1 VIDADELARLVAVP
15 APTGSEEARIAW
27 LEQRLSGLA
36 GSHVRDEAGNLVWRF
51 GPAGSPELLLMAH
64 VDTVFH
70 GMETIDVVRD
80 GNTLVG
86 PGVGDNA
93 AAVMCVIWTLSSLES
108 VPPGVA
114 VAFTVGEEGLGNLR
128 GALHA
133 CRALRPAMAI
143 ALEGHGLDEV
153 VTEHVGSTR
162 ARLSVRGPGGHSWA
176 DRGTPS
182 AIHALLPIGAE
193 LAASGA
199 NVGRISG
206 GGAVNAIA
214 AEAELLVE
222 RRSVEQVELDEFA
235 AGVQQLAVDEPLS
248 LECEIVGRR
257 PAGRV
262 EPDHPLVR
270 AIVEA
275 RRSLGLPG
283 RFDSGSTDANAAA
296 AFDIPAV
303 SIGCTRGSG
312 MHTTHERIEL
322 EPLELGCRQLRAVI
336 EALADW
342 SSEQGRF

>member
-1 VIDADELARLVAVP
+1 VIDADELARFTAIP
-15 APTGSEEARIAW
+15 APTGSEDARIHW
-27 LEQRLSGLA
+27 LENRLA
-36 GSHVRDEAGNLVWRF
+36 GGAGSLDRDEVGNLLWRF
-51 GPAGSPELLLMAH
+51 GGGAPELLLMAH

-70 GMETIDVVRD
+70 DVDEIGVVRD
-80 GNTLVG
+80 GDELIG

-93 AAVMCVIWTLSSLES
+93 AAVMAVVWTLSELES
-108 VPPGVA
+108 IPPGLA

-128 GALHA
+128 GALAA
-133 CRALRPAMAI
+133 CRSLRPAAAI

-162 ARLSVRGPGGHSWA
+162 ARVTVRGPGGHSWS

-193 LAASGA
+193 LAYSGA
-199 NVGRISG
+199 NIGRVAG

-222 RRSVEQVELDEFA
+222 RRSIEPAELDAFEE
-235 AGVQQLAVDEPLS
+235 GVQQLSVNPPLR

-257 PAGRV
+257 PAGQISR
-262 EPDHPLVR
+262 DHPLVR
-270 AIVEA
+270 GVVDV
-275 RRSLGLPG
+275 RRSLGLPDAFG
-283 RFDSGSTDANAAA
+283 SGSTDANAAA

-312 MHTTHERIEL
+312 MHTPGERIEL
-322 EPLELGCRQLRAVI
+322 EPLELGCRQLGAVI
-336 EALADW
+336 SALLD
-342 SSEQGRF
+342 